1 MILFI
6 LSQVLLQMANSLS
19 LTASRS
25 QYLTEAT
32 VCSFITQCLKMS
44 RDSRSSV
51 SVSSTALG
59 TARQITTLIIDATA
73 TSLSLGTLSTTT
85 NNNSSSSGSSSNSV
99 SGASGG
105 QIHQSEASISAQRLI
120 NDLALFSR
128 GLPGEWIKGTVYKI
142 CRKFRHKI

>member
-1 MILFI
+1 
-6 LSQVLLQMANSLS
+6 MANSLS

-85 NNNSSSSGSSSNSV
+85 NNNSSSSSSGSGSNSV